1 MTETYIFEYNNLI
14 KQNILNTELAEQV
27 VYHGGLYF
35 IKADRLGIST
45 LSSGGF
51 LSFSC
56 RDFLIGKDRVSEQII
71 REKGGKKIK
80 LVPDI
85 KSYSYYLDTYC
96 LTLI

>member
-1 MTETYIFEYNNLI
+1 MTENYIFEYNNLI

-35 IKADRLGIST
+35 EKADRLGISI

-56 RDFLIGKDRVSEQII
+56 RDFLVCKDRMSEQIV
-71 REKGGKKIK
+71 REKGGKKLK

-85 KSYSYYLDTYC
+85 KSCSYYLDTYC
-96 LTLI
+96 LTRI